1 MGLIRTVVREVL
13 GLFVDD
19 VSFALIII
27 FWIGL
32 AKIFLSRT
40 AFANRWHGMILFLGL
55 ALILIESSLRFSRK
69 RRRDIVEWLR
79 SFFDYRFSSVL
90 RGCSGLQGHRATVQ
104 IRSVTKSLRIRSR
117 SVSQR
122 KLKPAVDAF

>member
-32 AKIFLSRT
+32 VKIFLSLT
-40 AFANRWHGMILFLGL
+40 AFASRWQGILLFLGL
-55 ALILIESSLRFSRK
+55 ALILIESSVRFSRK
-69 RRRDIVEWLR
+69 RYARH
-79 SFFDYRFSSVL
+79 S
-90 RGCSGLQGHRATVQ
+90 
-104 IRSVTKSLRIRSR
+104 
-117 SVSQR
+117 
-122 KLKPAVDAF
+122 